1 MQVRM
6 GQVDPHGDPPAA
18 TRILVVD
25 DELPIREILTRWLEG
40 EGYCCDQ
47 GATAEE
53 AWELLQKAD
62 YALVLC
68 DIMMPG
74 RRMSGVDLLEMVR
87 KRFPDVAVIMV
98 TAVHDRK
105 TAINTLTLGA
115 YGYVTKPFEQDEV
128 IINVANALE
137 WRRLVVASRDH
148 ERRLEEEV
156 RQRTAQVRCREEEIA
171 LRLVSACEYRDDET
185 GAHIRRMGKYAE
197 AMARKLGWSDQLQEA
212 IRVAAPMH
220 DIGKIGVPDEI
231 LLKPAKLTDG
241 EFERMK
247 KHAQIGADILSGS
260 AVPVLQMAK
269 GIALSHHEKWDG
281 SGYPNGLAGSA
292 IPARARLVAIADVYD
307 ALTHTR
313 VYRPALPEEEVL
325 DNMNPQKGKHFD
337 PQMFDCFK
345 SCLPEFRRIRQQF
358 ADDELAARRHVA
370 TRLVG

>member
-128 IINVANALE
+128 IIAVANALE

-269 GIALSHHEKWDG
+269 GIALSHGIG
-281 SGYPNGLAGSA
+281 SRG
-292 IPARARLVAIADVYD
+292 
-307 ALTHTR
+307 R
-313 VYRPALPEEEVL
+313 VHP
-325 DNMNPQKGKHFD
+325 
-337 PQMFDCFK
+337 C
-345 SCLPEFRRIRQQF
+345 
-358 ADDELAARRHVA
+358 AAR
-370 TRLVG
+370 